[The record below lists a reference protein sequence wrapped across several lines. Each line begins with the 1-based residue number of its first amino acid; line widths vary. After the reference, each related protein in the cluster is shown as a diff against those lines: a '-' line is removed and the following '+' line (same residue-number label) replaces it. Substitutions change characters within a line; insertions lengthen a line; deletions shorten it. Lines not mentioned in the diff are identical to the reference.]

1 MGCGGQNMG
10 CSDGVVWVRVGVR
23 NGWDIKSGG
32 QDRGVP
38 GNG

>member
-1 MGCGGQNMG
+1 MGQEGLK
-10 CSDGVVWVRVGVR
+10 

-38 GNG
+38 GNGGKVLDTG

>member
-1 MGCGGQNMG
+1 MGQEGLK
-10 CSDGVVWVRVGVR
+10 

-38 GNG
+38 GNGEGEKVLYTG